1 MIEMICIVWMI
12 MLRRQMIDVEMLKGI
27 NAIRVSQIGLALGF
41 AVWIS
46 GTAIM
51 YWPRKQV
58 KSAPEQSEHRN
69 WL

>member
-12 MLRRQMIDVEMLKGI
+12 MLRRQMIAVELLKGI
-27 NAIRVSQIGLALGF
+27 DAIRVSQIGLALGF
-41 AVWIS
+41 ATWIG

-51 YWPRKQV
+51 YWPRKRV
-58 KSAPEQSEHRN
+58 KPAPEQSEHRN